1 MGQLRLS
8 LASSADH
15 TGLSKLLLEF
25 AALGEL
31 SPGNCHLGAGQ
42 GQVEGLGA
50 TSQGWV
56 CLDVAVWLFCQGTL
70 PVK

>member
-8 LASSADH
+8 LALSTDH
-15 TGLSKLLLEF
+15 TSLATLEF
-25 AALGEL
+25 AALGK
-31 SPGNCHLGAGQ
+31 SSLGEGHGQ
-42 GQVEGLGA
+42 LEGLGA

-56 CLDVAVWLFCQGTL
+56 CLHVAVWLFCQGML

>member
-1 MGQLRLS
+1 MGQLCLS
-8 LASSADH
+8 LALSTDH
-15 TGLSKLLLEF
+15 TGPATPGF
-25 AALGEL
+25 AALGK
-31 SPGNCHLGAGQ
+31 SSLGVGQ